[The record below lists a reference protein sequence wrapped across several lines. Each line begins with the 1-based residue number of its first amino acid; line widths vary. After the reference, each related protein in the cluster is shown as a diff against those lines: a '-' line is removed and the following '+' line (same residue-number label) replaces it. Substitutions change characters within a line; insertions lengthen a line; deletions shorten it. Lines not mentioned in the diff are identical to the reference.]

1 MFRGLALEDE
11 LEVTTDERAAGRPVR
26 VGYLVVAPGPPAAFG
41 TLAVPQLLDDERVRQ
56 QQEDLAYVLVLAILV
71 GVVAAVV
78 LAGLA
83 AGTLARP
90 VAALR
95 DAAVAVGRGV
105 SVPAFPPGAPLEFTP
120 VLSAFERMASD
131 VRRSQGALEEARRR
145 TAQVLANVATGVVAV
160 DSDLRVTMANPRAEE
175 LLGTALEPGDLLRR
189 TAAPVWE
196 PVWDAVAAFLA
207 AGAAGIA
214 EREFEVAGRQ
224 IRVQLAALGPS
235 PDGCVVA
242 LDDAT
247 QLARAARVIAWGE
260 MARQVAHEIKNPLT
274 PIRLGIQHLQR
285 ARGGAADFDRTLQET
300 AASTSPG
307 PEVPFEDVVKGF
319 EVDPGRFVMVGRDEL
334 EAIEPERSHTVEIEH
349 FVLLAEID
357 PIYFDR
363 SYYVAPQ
370 RGAERP
376 YALLLE
382 AMRRAGRVAIARFV
396 LRTKQH
402 LAAIR
407 ALDDVIVL
415 ETLFH
420 ADEIRELKEVDGI
433 PTGVTADDRELDLAD
448 KLIGILE
455 TSWDPSSYRDEYRQ
469 RVLDLIEARA
479 QSEGSIAV
487 AEGAPEAPS
496 RLPELLAALRA
507 SVEQA
512 QEQTKAEPD
521 HKQSSG
527 RRSRRRTG

>member
-1 MFRGLALEDE
+1 VARAIWSGTLSFGL
-11 LEVTTDERAAGRPVR
+11 VSIPVR
-26 VGYLVVAPGPPAAFG
+26 LFPATAPRDVRFHQFDRDTGRRIRYRRVAGEAPAPDPFLRQPSQGGDEVPGASEP
-41 TLAVPQLLDDERVRQ
+41 
-56 QQEDLAYVLVLAILV
+56 
-71 GVVAAVV
+71 
-78 LAGLA
+78 
-83 AGTLARP
+83 
-90 VAALR
+90 
-95 DAAVAVGRGV
+95 DAA
-105 SVPAFPPGAPLEFTP
+105 P
-120 VLSAFERMASD
+120 
-131 VRRSQGALEEARRR
+131 
-145 TAQVLANVATGVVAV
+145 
-160 DSDLRVTMANPRAEE
+160 
-175 LLGTALEPGDLLRR
+175 
-189 TAAPVWE
+189 
-196 PVWDAVAAFLA
+196 
-207 AGAAGIA
+207 
-214 EREFEVAGRQ
+214 
-224 IRVQLAALGPS
+224 
-235 PDGCVVA
+235 
-242 LDDAT
+242 
-247 QLARAARVIAWGE
+247 
-260 MARQVAHEIKNPLT
+260 
-274 PIRLGIQHLQR
+274 
-285 ARGGAADFDRTLQET
+285 FDRTLQET

-349 FVLLAEID
+349 FVSLAEID
-357 PIYFDR
+357 PIHFDR

-415 ETLFH
+415 ETLFY

-487 AEGAPEAPS
+487 AEGAPEARS